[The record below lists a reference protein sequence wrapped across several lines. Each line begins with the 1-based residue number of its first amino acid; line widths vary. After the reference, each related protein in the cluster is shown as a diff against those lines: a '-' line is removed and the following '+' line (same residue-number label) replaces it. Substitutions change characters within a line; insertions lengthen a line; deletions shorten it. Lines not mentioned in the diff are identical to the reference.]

1 MLNPNQVMA
10 AGLAATAA
18 SFVTSRFG
26 VAGTLLGAAL
36 TAMIITGGSAI
47 LKSYMESVSGR
58 VRGMP
63 TKIRSNR
70 GQQRAGGYGG
80 TMPGRP
86 DLRDNFAGRMRAALD
101 WFSRLP
107 ALSRRSILIKG
118 LLAAVVAFVICMG
131 VVWGAEKVI
140 GNSLSCGLWA
150 KCPDGAVPGIHP
162 AGYGGTGAGSSI
174 SGGGT
179 NTGAVERQGQRPG
192 LGDRVRQER
201 NSFGDGRPIFER
213 DNGQPLFGRDNGRPF
228 FGGDD
233 GRPLFGN
240 PGNGRNPGGAA
251 SPASPDPGAVPGAM
265 GQESAPPGA
274 GGESVP
280 SGAGQESV
288 PPDAGGELPALGA
301 GKQDAAPSNASPA
314 AGR

>member
-1 MLNPNQVMA
+1 MVNPNQVMA

-63 TKIRSNR
+63 TKIRSQR
-70 GQQRAGGYGG
+70 GQQKAAGSGG

-86 DLRDNFAGRMRAALD
+86 DLRDNFVGRMRAALN
-101 WFSRLP
+101 WFSLLP
-107 ALSRRSILIKG
+107 ALSRRSILVKG
-118 LLAAVVAFVICMG
+118 FLAAAVAFVICMG

-150 KCPDGAVPGIHP
+150 KCPYGAVPGIHP

-174 SGGGT
+174 SGGGI
-179 NTGAVERQGQRPG
+179 NTGGTQRPG
-192 LGDRVRQER
+192 LVDRVSKQR
-201 NSFGDGRPIFER
+201 NPFGDG
-213 DNGQPLFGRDNGRPF
+213 QPVFGRGNDRPVFGRGNDQPF
-228 FGGDD
+228 F
-233 GRPLFGN
+233 RN
-240 PGNGRNPGGAA
+240 PGNGGNPGGAA
-251 SPASPDPGAVPGAM
+251 SSASHDPGAVPGAG
-265 GQESAPPGA
+265 GQESAPPD
-274 GGESVP
+274 
-280 SGAGQESV
+280 AGQESV
-288 PPDAGGELPALGA
+288 PPDAGQE
-301 GKQDAAPSNASPA
+301 SASPA
-314 AGR
+314 AKGREAQSTAPPKAGK

>member
-1 MLNPNQVMA
+1 MVSPNQVMA
-10 AGLAATAA
+10 AGLAATLA

-47 LKSYMESVSGR
+47 LKSYMETVSGR

-70 GQQRAGGYGG
+70 GQQRAGDFGG

-86 DLRDNFAGRMRAALD
+86 DLRDNFVGRMRAALD
-101 WFSRLP
+101 WFTHLP

-118 LLAAVVAFVICMG
+118 FLAAAVAFVICMG

-150 KCPDGAVPGIHP
+150 KCPNGAVPGIHP

-174 SGGGT
+174 SGGGM
-179 NTGAVERQGQRPG
+179 NTGGVERQGQRAG
-192 LGDRVRQER
+192 LVDRVRQER
-201 NSFGDGRPIFER
+201 NSFGDGRPIFGR
-213 DNGQPLFGRDNGRPF
+213 DNGQ
-228 FGGDD
+228 
-233 GRPLFGN
+233 
-240 PGNGRNPGGAA
+240 
-251 SPASPDPGAVPGAM
+251 
-265 GQESAPPGA
+265 
-274 GGESVP
+274 
-280 SGAGQESV
+280 
-288 PPDAGGELPALGA
+288 
-301 GKQDAAPSNASPA
+301 
-314 AGR
+314 